1 MKGKEELI
9 ENIYADKRKLL
20 KVEPDLTLADLLSA
34 RDDLAIIE
42 KTSNSNVRKFTKSAV
57 NKIII
62 GQVLFL
68 FSFFSSLFTYK
79 I

>member
-1 MKGKEELI
+1 MKGKEDLI
-9 ENIYADKRKLL
+9 EKIYADKRKLL
-20 KVEPDLTLADLLSA
+20 KVEPDISLADLLAA

-57 NKIII
+57 NKVII
-62 GQVLFL
+62 GQVPFL
-68 FSFFSSLFTYK
+68 KEL